1 MASDLLVKLYGD
13 DVPSPA
19 PYIEELK
26 KQGIVIRHPSGSE
39 NYNVAKWIRDNFNET
54 WAGEAENACFRSPK
68 SIYIAVKEKEP
79 KDGMIGGEMLGFACY
94 DATAKG
100 FFGPTGVSKDARKQG
115 IGKTLLYACLNA
127 MREEGYGYAIIGWA
141 GPVAYYQK
149 TCNATI
155 IENSLPSVYRGML
168 WI

>member
-1 MASDLLVKLYGD
+1 
-13 DVPSPA
+13 
-19 PYIEELK
+19 
-26 KQGIVIRHPSGSE
+26 
-39 NYNVAKWIRDNFNET
+39 
-54 WAGEAENACFRSPK
+54 
-68 SIYIAVKEKEP
+68 
-79 KDGMIGGEMLGFACY
+79 MIGGEMLGFACY

-115 IGKTLLYACLNA
+115 IGKALLYACLNA